1 MNFTMNPADDP
12 VEIETTQPVVASIVW
27 MHGLGADG
35 HDFVPLV
42 PEFRL
47 ARGVRFVFPHAPLR
61 PVTLNAGYVMRAWF
75 DIIAI
80 HEQAPQDADGIAN
93 SEQSVRALI
102 ETEHRRGIPYDQIF
116 VAGFSQGG
124 AMALHTA
131 LRFPRRLG
139 GIIALSTFLPLHT
152 RVEAEA
158 HPVNRDVPIF
168 MAHGTQDTVVP
179 LTLGELSHAHLRTL
193 GYTVMWRRYVMPH
206 SVAPEEVADLC
217 AWLNPRLAPAS

>member
-1 MNFTMNPADDP
+1 MNAIDP
-12 VEIETTQPVVASIVW
+12 PIEIETAQPVVASIVW

-75 DIIAI
+75 DIVAI
-80 HEQAPQDADGIAN
+80 DEDAPQDATGIAH
-93 SEQSVRALI
+93 SEQAIRALI
-102 ETEHRRGIPYDQIF
+102 EAEHRRGIPYERIF

-124 AMALHTA
+124 AVALHTA
-131 LRFPRRLG
+131 LRFPQRLG
-139 GIIALSTFLPLHT
+139 GAIALSTYLPLHT

-158 HPVNRDVPIF
+158 HAANRDIPIF

-179 LTLGELSHAHLRTL
+179 LALGEMSHIHLRDL
-193 GYTVMWRRYVMPH
+193 GYTVTWRVYAMPH
-206 SVAPEEVADLC
+206 SVAPEEIADLR
-217 AWLNPRLAPAS
+217 AWLNARLAPAS